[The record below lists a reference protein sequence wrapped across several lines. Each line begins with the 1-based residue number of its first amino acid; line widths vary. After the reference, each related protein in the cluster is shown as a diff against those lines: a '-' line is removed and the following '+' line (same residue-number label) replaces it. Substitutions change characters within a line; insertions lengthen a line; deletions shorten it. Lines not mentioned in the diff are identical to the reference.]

1 MTNGN
6 KNLYNLASRCVFKNY
21 NSIKNIADV
30 NGEFGNHVLD
40 DENPHNVNKIQI
52 GLGNVNNTAD
62 ANKPVST
69 AQATAIG
76 LKVTANPAITGGTST
91 KITYD
96 SNGLVISGTTLLARD
111 VPSLDA
117 SKITSGRIDPARLPS
132 YFDDIFDCANPSNIV
147 QNSNYRFTTDTEKS
161 TWNNK
166 QDAITGT
173 TDTIT
178 VITSVDFDAKTTTSK
193 TITITNGIVT
203 NII

>member
-1 MTNGN
+1 MINGN
-6 KNLYNLASRCVFKNY
+6 RNLYNLASRCVFKNY
-21 NSIKNIADV
+21 NSIKNITDV

-40 DENPHNVNKIQI
+40 NNNPHNVNKTQI
-52 GLGNVNNTAD
+52 GLDNVDNTTD

-69 AQATAIG
+69 AQATAIALKANNTTVTQHTENTSNPHSVTKAQVG
-76 LKVTANPAITGGTST
+76 LSNVSNTDCTNPA
-91 KITYD
+91 
-96 SNGLVISGTTLLARD
+96 
-111 VPSLDA
+111 
-117 SKITSGRIDPARLPS
+117 
-132 YFDDIFDCANPSNIV
+132 NIV
-147 QNSNYRFTTDTEKS
+147 QTLNYRFTTDTEKS